1 MLIDL
6 SRRRACGYFLFL
18 VTVAAGEFC
27 FLAAKVWVAEQWNES
42 SDPKKWLAAAQ
53 LEPGNAQYSEQLG
66 LYSELNLEQRDQS
79 KAADY
84 LRRAAQIDPLSERP
98 WLELAALDEERGDF
112 SAANRAYEMAQSD
125 FPISPDVAWRYG
137 SFLLRHG
144 DLSAGFAALRR
155 AIDNDPSLEANALA
169 ESWAVDPSADSIA
182 DAILPQKPAYYVRA
196 IRYFLLQKQ
205 TGAALVMWTR
215 LLKLNQPI
223 TMKDAIDLSDH
234 LLNEGRISEAHQVWQ
249 EALRRSAW
257 PEDASGTSVLFN
269 GGFEHD
275 FLNGGF
281 DWREL
286 PYNGAFYDFDGSVLH
301 SGHQS
306 LRITF
311 DGTANVNFQHVFQYV
326 CVASHQRYRFLAYLR
341 TEGIPDRNE
350 IQFDIFDPR
359 RSEKLQVLTPALT
372 GTNDWTPVRVDF
384 ESGADTQ
391 MLEILLRG
399 ARNPAFE
406 NPLRGIVWVDDVSLT
421 PMTQGTMSACHP
433 MNAER

>member
-1 MLIDL
+1 M
-6 SRRRACGYFLFL
+6 
-18 VTVAAGEFC
+18 
-27 FLAAKVWVAEQWNES
+27 AAKVWVAEQWNES

-66 LYSELNLEQRDQS
+66 LYSELNLEQRDRS

-84 LRRAAQIDPLSERP
+84 LRRATQIDPRSERP

-112 SAANRAYEMAQSD
+112 FAAKRAYEMAQSD

-144 DLSAGFAALRR
+144 DLSAGLADLRR
-155 AIDNDPSLEANALA
+155 AVDSDPSLEASALA
-169 ESWAVDPSADSIA
+169 ECWAFDPSADSMA
-182 DAILPQKPAYYVRA
+182 AAVLPPKTAYYVRA
-196 IRYFLLQKQ
+196 IRYFLLQKH
-205 TGAALVMWTR
+205 TGAALVMWTQ

-223 TMKDAIDLSDH
+223 TMKDAIGLIDD
-234 LLNEGRISEAHQVWQ
+234 LLNQGRTSEAYQIWQ
-249 EALRRSAW
+249 QALRQSAW
-257 PEDASGTSVLFN
+257 PADTSGTSVLFN

-286 PYNGAFYDFDGSVLH
+286 PFSGASYDLDSSVLH

-311 DGTANVNFQHVFQYV
+311 DGTANIDFQHVFQYV
-326 CVASHQRYRFLAYLR
+326 YVASHQRYRFLAYLR
-341 TEGIPDRNE
+341 TEEIPAGNG
-350 IQFDIFDPR
+350 IQFEIFDPR
-359 RSEKLQVLTPALT
+359 HPEELQISTPDFA
-372 GTNDWTPVRVDF
+372 GNNGWTPVRVDF

-391 MLEILLRG
+391 MLEILLRRAPG
-399 ARNPAFE
+399 LVFANQ
-406 NPLRGIVWVDDVSLT
+406 LRGIVWVDDVSLV
-421 PMTQGTMSACHP
+421 PAAHGTMSATQ
-433 MNAER
+433 

>member
-6 SRRRACGYFLFL
+6 SGRRARWCFLFL
-18 VTVAAGEFC
+18 IVLAAGDFSRQ
-27 FLAAKVWVAEQWNES
+27 AAKVWVAEQWNES

-53 LEPGNAQYSEQLG
+53 LEPGNAQYSERLG
-66 LYSELNLEQRDQS
+66 LYSELNLEQRDRS
-79 KAADY
+79 RAADY
-84 LRRAAQIDPLSERP
+84 LRRATQIDPRSERP
-98 WLELAALDEERGDF
+98 WLELAALDEKRGDF
-112 SAANRAYEMAQSD
+112 SAAKRAYEMAQSD

-137 SFLLRHG
+137 NFLLRRG

-155 AIDNDPSLEANALA
+155 AIDNDPSLEASALA
-169 ESWAVDPSADSIA
+169 ECWAIDPNADSIA
-182 DAILPQKPAYYVRA
+182 DAVLPQKAAYYVRA

-223 TMKDAIDLSDH
+223 VMSDVIGLIDD
-234 LLNEGRISEAHQVWQ
+234 LLNEGRIGEAHQVWQ
-249 EALRRSAW
+249 EALRRRAW
-257 PEDASGTSVLFN
+257 PVDANNTSVLFN

-286 PYNGAFYDFDGSVLH
+286 PFSEASYDLDSSVLH

-311 DGTANVNFQHVFQYV
+311 DGTANIDFQHVFQYV
-326 CVASHQRYRFLAYLR
+326 YVASHQRYRFLAYLR
-341 TEGIPDRNE
+341 TEGIPAGNG

-359 RSEKLQVLTPALT
+359 HPEELQILTPAVA
-372 GTNDWTPVRVDF
+372 GTN
-384 ESGADTQ
+384 G
-391 MLEILLRG
+391 
-399 ARNPAFE
+399 
-406 NPLRGIVWVDDVSLT
+406 
-421 PMTQGTMSACHP
+421 
-433 MNAER
+433 

>member
-1 MLIDL
+1 MLVDL
-6 SRRRACGYFLFL
+6 SGRRARWSFLFL
-18 VTVAAGEFC
+18 VILAAGQFS
-27 FLAAKVWVAEQWNES
+27 FVAAKVWVAEQWNES

-53 LEPGNAQYSEQLG
+53 LEQGNAQYSEQLG
-66 LYSELNLEQRDQS
+66 LYSELNLERRDRS

-84 LRRAAQIDPLSERP
+84 LRRATQVDPRSERL
-98 WLELAALDEERGDF
+98 WIELAALDEERGDF
-112 SAANRAYEMAQSD
+112 SAAKQAYEMAQSD

-137 SFLLRHG
+137 NFLLRRG

-155 AIDNDPSLEANALA
+155 AIDNDPSFEASALA
-169 ESWAVDPSADSIA
+169 ECWAVDPSADSIG
-182 DAILPQKPAYYVRA
+182 DAVLPQKPAYYVRA

-215 LLKLNQPI
+215 LLKLNRPI

-234 LLNEGRISEAHQVWQ
+234 LLNEGRIGEAYQVWQ
-249 EALRRSAW
+249 AALRRSAW
-257 PEDASGTSVLFN
+257 PDDANDASVLFN

-286 PYNGAFYDFDGSVLH
+286 PFRGASYDLDSSVMH

-311 DGTANVNFQHVFQYV
+311 DGTASINFQHIFQYV
-326 CVASHQRYRFLAYLR
+326 YVASHQRYRFLAYLR
-341 TEGIPDRNE
+341 AEGISAGNG

-359 RSEKLQVLTPALT
+359 HPEELQILTPIFA
-372 GTNDWTPVRVDF
+372 GTNAWTPVRVDF
-384 ESGADTQ
+384 TSSADRQ
-391 MLEILLRG
+391 MLEILLRS
-399 ARNPAFE
+399 APVPAFD

-421 PMTQGTMSACHP
+421 PMAQQTTSATQ
-433 MNAER
+433 

>member
-1 MLIDL
+1 MVVDFSHRR
-6 SRRRACGYFLFL
+6 SRWSFLFL
-18 VTVAAGEFC
+18 IILAAGEFS

-53 LEPGNAQYSEQLG
+53 LEPGNARYWEQLA
-66 LYSELNLEQRDQS
+66 LYSELNLGQRDRS
-79 KAADY
+79 RAADY
-84 LRRAAQIDPLSERP
+84 LRRATQIDPLSERP

-112 SAANRAYEMAQSD
+112 SAAKRAYEVARSD

-155 AIDNDPSLEANALA
+155 AIDNDPSLEASALA
-169 ESWAVDPSADSIA
+169 ECWAFDPSADSIG
-182 DAILPQKPAYYVRA
+182 DALLPPKPAYYVRA

-205 TGAALVMWTR
+205 TGAALVMWTQ

-223 TMKDAIDLSDH
+223 AMRDAIDLSDH
-234 LLNEGRISEAHQVWQ
+234 LLGEGRISEAHQVWQ

-257 PEDASGTSVLFN
+257 PDDADDTSVLFN

-286 PYNGAFYDFDGSVLH
+286 PFRGVSYDLDSSVLH
-301 SGHQS
+301 SGQQS

-311 DGTANVNFQHVFQYV
+311 DATASINFQHIFQYV
-326 CVASHQRYRFLAYLR
+326 YVAPHQPYLFLAYVR
-341 TEGIPDRNE
+341 TEGISRGNG

-359 RSEKLQVLTPALT
+359 HPGELQISTPALA
-372 GTNDWTPVRVDF
+372 GTNGWTPVRVDF
-384 ESGADTQ
+384 KSGADTQ
-391 MLEILLRG
+391 MLEILLRRAPG
-399 ARNPAFE
+399 PAFD
-406 NPLRGIVWVDDVSLT
+406 NQPRGIVWVDDVSLT
-421 PMTQGTMSACHP
+421 PITRGTISATQ
-433 MNAER
+433 